1 MLTTTERRRRIAF
14 IKAAA
19 TAALLAIVFTPK
31 VDLPALVVPFV
42 SVAVAAP
49 MEGVSSGINEPMSVG
64 SHRDEGPHHKKWRNY
79 QSAIVPWL
87 GEPLTCE
94 VDEQE
99 ANNAMDC

>member
-31 VDLPALVVPFV
+31 VELPGLVVPFV

-49 MEGVSSGINEPMSVG
+49 MEGVSSGINEPVSVG
-64 SHRDEGPHHKKWRNY
+64 SHRDEGTHDK
-79 QSAIVPWL
+79 
-87 GEPLTCE
+87 E
-94 VDEQE
+94 
-99 ANNAMDC
+99 